1 LQIEVAAQYT
11 MDLLEVNASVGRVQA
26 MEEHALLDWRE
37 AENIFYVC
45 VTHFLKHPEVELM
58 E

>member
-1 LQIEVAAQYT
+1 